1 MLLGGLSQWTVG
13 LLATVMAV
21 ACIVAADVG
30 AYFFGK
36 QWGRTKLTE
45 ISPKKTVEGAAGG
58 LLCSTAVAIAFCR
71 VLRCARRVL
80 TLLRCKGACCC
91 LLEEQVATSQQWHLL
106 FVAEHACQWST
117 QHEPDGSCCS
127 WPASPVAAAILGVII
142 FFASLFGDLL
152 ESAMKREAGLKD
164 ASNLIPGHGG
174 LLDRFDSYLFT
185 GGIVFWFTRFVL
197 PSYGAHLPAWPSLT
211 G

>member
-1 MLLGGLSQWTVG
+1 LQVLLGGLSQWTVG

-71 VLRCARRVL
+71 VLRCARRRGSDPA
-80 TLLRCKGACCC
+80 TLQRC
-91 LLEEQVATSQQWHLL
+91 LLLL
-106 FVAEHACQWST
+106 A
-117 QHEPDGSCCS
+117 
-127 WPASPVAAAILGVII
+127 
-142 FFASLFGDLL
+142 
-152 ESAMKREAGLKD
+152 
-164 ASNLIPGHGG
+164 
-174 LLDRFDSYLFT
+174 
-185 GGIVFWFTRFVL
+185 
-197 PSYGAHLPAWPSLT
+197 
-211 G
+211 